1 MMYSLDFEEFLWANG
16 YSSDAISYL
25 KEFYDNK
32 KPVTDGIH
40 QQYEKLVRE
49 FIVIGGMPEVVADY
63 VQNKDFS
70 RVNDIQCRLISDYE
84 VDIAQHAKGVEKPTV
99 IDLPK

>member
-1 MMYSLDFEEFLWANG
+1 MCLSYGRDADKEVEEVESIPVGYEIPVMMYSLDFEEFLWANG

-32 KPVTDGIH
+32 KPVPDGIH
-40 QQYEKLVRE
+40 QQYGKLVRE

-63 VQNKDFS
+63 VQNKVF
-70 RVNDIQCRLISDYE
+70 N
-84 VDIAQHAKGVEKPTV
+84 AG
-99 IDLPK
+99 